1 MKAPHRE
8 RSKTNNNESITT
20 IRKNMHRTG
29 HLYEQT
35 AIWEN
40 LVEAETTCCKRRMS
54 NHGVK
59 RHIKRRWHNMVEIQR
74 RILDRSIHTGEY
86 KHEQRVSGQDKL
98 RDIAKLKFHPS
109 HIWHKVLVDVGA
121 RRVEKALIDN
131 TFASRVGYGQT
142 RAALRIRDYLRKH
155 KDEVLWYAQG
165 DFVKYYDNI
174 HHEHIRRQMER
185 LYKDKEYIDAFI
197 EPFTKFSPN
206 GKSIPL
212 GINPSQTA
220 GNLVRM
226 PFDRFATET
235 VKCKGYTSYLDDFV
249 FFGKTKG
256 EVKAKMKR
264 LVKFAKEYGYELHA
278 PKIRRVSEGLSTMGY
293 VFYEGGNMY
302 WRRSD
307 KRRWL
312 KRRSKVTNPRR
323 LREIDSAAWG
333 MLKWGNNDCRLLFRI
348 KTGRKYKYSN
358 NKYKIDM
365 GIQLSKSGIKRTE
378 RTDADG
384 RPFIDKPK
392 ISMSMVLERPVEVI
406 RWIKGIKTSQGA
418 NRYGLEIAFMGD
430 TYKLIVNSCDIKTL
444 IDDME
449 AANIT
454 RFGTIF
460 YDKGGLHYSYRE
472 DKTEILEVG
481 RRRIEERG
489 GMAVYVDNGEKVT
502 FNNN

>member
-1 MKAPHRE
+1 
-8 RSKTNNNESITT
+8 
-20 IRKNMHRTG
+20 MHRTG

-40 LVEAETTCCKRRMS
+40 LVEAEATCCKRRMS

-59 RHIKRRWHNMVEIQR
+59 RHVKRRWHNMVEIQR
-74 RILDRSIHTGEY
+74 RILNRTIHTGEY
-86 KHEQRVSGQDKL
+86 KHEQRISGQDKL

-142 RAALRIRDYLRKH
+142 RAALRIRNYLKKH
-155 KDEVLWYAQG
+155 KEEAVWYAQG

-256 EVKAKMKR
+256 KVKAKMKR
-264 LVKFAKEYGYELHA
+264 LVKFAKEYGYELHT
-278 PKIRRVSEGLSTMGY
+278 PKIRKVLEGLSTMGY
-293 VFYEGGNMY
+293 VFYENGNMY

-406 RWIKGIKTSQGA
+406 RWVKGIKTSQGA

-444 IDDME
+444 VDDME

-489 GMAVYVDNGEKVT
+489 GEAVYVDNGEKVT

>member
-1 MKAPHRE
+1 MKRVGY
-8 RSKTNNNESITT
+8 IY
-20 IRKNMHRTG
+20 G
-29 HLYEQT
+29 QT
-35 AIWEN
+35 AIWQN
-40 LVEAETTCCKRRMS
+40 LVEAEATCCKRRMS

-59 RHIKRRWHNMVEIQR
+59 SHVKRRWRNMVEIQS
-74 RILDRSIHTGEY
+74 RILNRTIHTGEY

-142 RAALRIRDYLRKH
+142 RAALRIRGYLKKH
-155 KDEVLWYAQG
+155 GEEAIWYAQG
-165 DFVKYYDNI
+165 DYVKYYDNI
-174 HHEHIRRQMER
+174 HHEHIRQQMER

-197 EPFTKFSPN
+197 EPFTKFSPS

-264 LVKFAKEYGYELHA
+264 LVKYAKEYGYELHT
-278 PKIRRVSEGLSTMGY
+278 PKIRKVSEGLSTMGY

-323 LREIDSAAWG
+323 LREIDAAAWG
-333 MLKWGNNDCRLLFRI
+333 MLKWGNRDCRLLFQI
-348 KTGRKYKYSN
+348 KTGRKYRYTRKG
-358 NKYKIDM
+358 YKTDM
-365 GIQLSKSGIKRTE
+365 GIQLNKSGIRRTE
-378 RTDADG
+378 RTDANG

-392 ISMSMVLERPVEVI
+392 ISMSMVLEKPVEVI
-406 RWIKGIKTSQGA
+406 RWVKGIKTSQGD
-418 NRYGLEIAFMGD
+418 NRYGLEISFMGG

-449 AANIT
+449 TANVT
-454 RFGTIF
+454 RFNTVF

-472 DKTEILEVG
+472 EQTEILEVG
-481 RRRIEERG
+481 GRHIEEREG
-489 GMAVYVDNGEKVT
+489 IAVYSDNGEKVI
-502 FNNN
+502 FN